1 MEKVTERK
9 IERVERGHDFYCD
22 RCGKYLG
29 SSEEYDDG
37 YYHKIGN
44 FELKLYT
51 DKWLVLNKHYCNEC
65 RRQFLSKLNL
75 ILKELGF
82 GEG

>member
-1 MEKVTERK
+1 MEKVIERK

-22 RCGKYLG
+22 ECGKYLG

-37 YYHKIGN
+37 YYHEIGN

-51 DKWLVLNKHYCNEC
+51 DKWLVLKKHYCNEC
-65 RRQFLSKLNL
+65 RRKFLNKLNL

-82 GEG
+82 GEE